1 MTLIERLRGT
11 YIKPVV
17 IGDGIVRPQRY
28 SECAVTTHFTN
39 PDGEEAATEIE
50 RLTAQVER
58 MRAHLTGMMEAAAN
72 YVEPTTYIAR
82 HPNLSTIGDCL
93 WVREF
98 PEPDQHQ
105 SVTGK
110 CETRNR
116 RDQAFIRDMI
126 YMLDG
131 PEQRAAL
138 SDRGGD

>member
-1 MTLIERLRGT
+1 MNLIERLDKAIERET
-11 YIKPVV
+11 RNSPMLAS
-17 IGDGIVRPQRY
+17 D
-28 SECAVTTHFTN
+28 VTIHTL
-39 PDGEEAATEIE
+39 ELSKTEIE

-58 MRAHLTGMMEAAAN
+58 MREHLTGMMEAAAN

-82 HPNLSTIGDCL
+82 HPDLSTIGDCL

-110 CETRNR
+110 YETRNR
-116 RDQAFIRDMI
+116 RDQAFICDMI

-138 SDRGGD
+138 SYRGGD